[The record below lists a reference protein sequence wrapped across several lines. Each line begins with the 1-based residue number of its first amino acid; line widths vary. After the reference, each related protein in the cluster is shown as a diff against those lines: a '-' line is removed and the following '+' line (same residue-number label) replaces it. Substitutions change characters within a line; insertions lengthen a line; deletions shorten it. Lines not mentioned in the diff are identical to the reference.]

1 VSLWQTPS
9 PAQDLINL
17 TPPIIPITDAL
28 DMGAVVLQTDAQP
41 TVISLSWSNVV
52 VVTNEYTVVSVSED
66 LVTWYQPF
74 ELQTTPAAVV
84 YLASTNSQL
93 FFRLKNQL
101 GQ

>member
-1 VSLWQTPS
+1 
-9 PAQDLINL
+9 
-17 TPPIIPITDAL
+17 
-28 DMGAVVLQTDAQP
+28 
-41 TVISLSWSNVV
+41 VV